1 MIKAF
6 NLYKSYG
13 GVSSVLSDISFEV
26 QDGEFVFL
34 TGPSGAG
41 KTTLFKILFGWEKFD
56 KGQILV
62 AGINVGKLNQKN
74 LFLLR
79 RKIGIVFQDYK
90 LLAKKSV
97 FENVAFAQE
106 IIGADTKTARSKTW
120 NALKS
125 VGLAKKKD
133 SYPSQLSGGEQQ
145 RVAIARALS
154 NSPRLLLADEPTGNL
169 DPENAAAVLQLLQQ
183 FHEQG
188 GTILLVTHD
197 EQAASHAARTII
209 LRDGKLAD
217 ESPATATVPEG

>member
-13 GVSSVLSDISFEV
+13 GVSSVLSDISFEI

-56 KGQILV
+56 RGQILV
-62 AGINVGKLNQKN
+62 GGINVGKLNQKN
-74 LFLLR
+74 LYLLR

-106 IIGADTKTARSKTW
+106 IIGTDTKTVKSKTW

-125 VGLAKKKD
+125 VGLVKKKD

-145 RVAIARALS
+145 RVSIARAMVNNPDLI
-154 NSPRLLLADEPTGNL
+154 LADEPTGNL
-169 DPENAAAVLQLLQQ
+169 DSEISKEILGLFEKMNK
-183 FHEQG
+183 QG
-188 GTILLVTHD
+188 K
-197 EQAASHAARTII
+197 TII
-209 LRDGKLAD
+209 LATHSAEILREKKYRRLSLNQGKL
-217 ESPATATVPEG
+217 VKFN